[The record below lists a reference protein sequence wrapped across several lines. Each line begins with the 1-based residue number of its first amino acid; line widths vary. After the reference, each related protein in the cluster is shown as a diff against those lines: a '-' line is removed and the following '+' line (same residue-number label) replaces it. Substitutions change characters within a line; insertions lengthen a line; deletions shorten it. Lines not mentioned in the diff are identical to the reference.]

1 MIIYHQYILL
11 IVKQLLADEEEGNLP
26 GLDLS
31 DSDDDATWTPFR
43 NKEDRERP
51 VGVPNVLNQGT
62 NLRHLIILRI
72 IKI

>member
-1 MIIYHQYILL
+1 M
-11 IVKQLLADEEEGNLP
+11 ADEEEGNLP

-62 NLRHLIILRI
+62 NLRNLITVLFNYIVISIFGKERMLI
-72 IKI
+72 